1 MSSMKVKKVSSLPEV
16 RSTNTLYV
24 VQGSTTDEAILYFTG
39 KDGVELRHTVS
50 RSDVADMIALA
61 DDGKGIELTAL
72 LPPPTAELAGTLMCL
87 TSNGNIPCWC
97 DGQQWIDLSKYA
109 ERVIDTTPVDSS
121 LVKRLRNDLYFGIKL
136 I

>member
-1 MSSMKVKKVSSLPEV
+1 MSSMKVKKVSSLPEI

-24 VQGSTTDEAILYFTG
+24 VQGSFSDEAVLYFTG
-39 KDGVELRHTVS
+39 KDGTELRHSVN
-50 RSDVADMIALA
+50 RSDVAEMIALA
-61 DDGKGIELTAL
+61 DDGKGIESTAL
-72 LPPPTAELAGTLMCL
+72 LPTPTPELAGTLMCL

-109 ERVIDTTPVDSS
+109 ERLVDTTPVDSS
-121 LVKRLRNDLYFGIKL
+121 QVKRLRNELYFGIKL

>member
-1 MSSMKVKKVSSLPEV
+1 MSTMKVKKVSSLPEI

-24 VQGSTTDEAILYFTG
+24 VQGGATDEAILYFTG
-39 KDGVELRHTVS
+39 KEGVELRHTVS

-61 DDGKGIELTAL
+61 DDGKGIVRTAL
-72 LPPPTAELAGTLMCL
+72 LPPATPELAGTLMCL

-109 ERVIDTTPVDSS
+109 ERVVDTTPVDSS